1 MRLWKFSISSL
12 SAAVP
17 AGLLISILA
26 TEKKMLILSLFT
38 LSESG
43 KNIASPPAHRHLSLA
58 PLCKEGETVA
68 WKPPRRN
75 GLVHIFLNEFS

>member
-38 LSESG
+38 SSESG
-43 KNIASPPAHRHLSLA
+43 KNIAYPPLPAATCHWLRFA
-58 PLCKEGETVA
+58 RKV
-68 WKPPRRN
+68 KPWHGNRQGVIDR
-75 GLVHIFLNEFS
+75 FTYF